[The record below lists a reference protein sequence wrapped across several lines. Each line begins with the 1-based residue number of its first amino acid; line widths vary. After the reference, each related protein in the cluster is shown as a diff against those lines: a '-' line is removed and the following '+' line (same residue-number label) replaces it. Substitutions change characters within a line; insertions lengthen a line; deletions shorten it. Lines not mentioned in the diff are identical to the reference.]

1 MMMRLIDADALKKS
15 FMDDCAC
22 ECDICTHFRPDDDNH
37 CGLINN
43 APTIEEKPKGK
54 WIENDIPEDVDV
66 PESVLSKCSVCG
78 YQLGA
83 HSFKFCPNCG
93 ARMENGDVTYE

>member
-1 MMMRLIDADALKKS
+1 MEDFEEMMLQISDVMRQANKIRPI
-15 FMDDCAC
+15 M
-22 ECDICTHFRPDDDNH
+22 TH
-37 CGLINN
+37 
-43 APTIEEKPKGK
+43 EEAVKAIRKIVTPKGK

-83 HSFKFCPNCG
+83 HSFKFCPECG
-93 ARMENGDVTYE
+93 AAMIRREVIV